1 MASTEELKAALLRA
15 ARQQQFLEVVGR
27 DEAEQRFRAHLRL
40 APLGEERVGLAQAL
54 GRVLAREIVSGV
66 DVPGFDRSN
75 VDGFA
80 VRAADTAG
88 ASDDCPRRLRLNR
101 EVLTPGVESA
111 EAVAEGTATILA
123 TGGMVPRGSDA
134 VLMVEYT
141 DVLEESGELQVE
153 VHRAVAP
160 GEAIASAAGDIAR
173 GEMVLRAGQVLT
185 SREIGVLAAVG
196 LAEVWVWRKPR
207 VAIFSTGDELIAPG
221 SVGPDSIHPARARG
235 RERCSTRMA
244 RFWPRR
250 WRNWAALRCRW
261 ELHAMTKR
269 R

>member
-40 APLGEERVGLAQAL
+40 APQGEERVGLAQAL

-88 ASDDCPRRLRLNR
+88 ASDDCPRLLRLNR
-101 EVLTPGVESA
+101 EVLTPGVESGA
-111 EAVAEGTATILA
+111 AVAEGTATILA
-123 TGGMVPRGSDA
+123 TGGMVPRGADA

-141 DVLEESGELQVE
+141 DVLEENGELQVE

-160 GEAIASAAGDIAR
+160 GEAIASAAGDIAC

-196 LAEVWVWRKPR
+196 LGEVWVWRKPR

-221 SVGPDSIHPARARG
+221 SVGPGIPRG
-235 RERCSTRMA
+235 RERCLIRMA
-244 RFWPRR
+244 RFWPPR

-261 ELHAMTKR
+261 ELAAMTR
-269 R
+269 RR